1 MPARDY
7 QQECIDLVDNLPP
20 GRYLVQMAT
29 GLGKT
34 YTFTHLKRTGRTLI
48 LSHREELVR
57 QPLHWYDC
65 ETGVEMAASHA
76 SPTAEVV
83 SASVMTMARRL
94 ERFRQDDFS
103 LVVVDEAHH
112 AASRTYRSILGYFQP
127 EKVVGFTATPN
138 RGDHVR
144 LDDCRSICRRFGW
157 CAEPAHV
164 CGRTAG
170 GGGMK
175 LLLAAL
181 LILLG
186 EDVRDPFVDGGVEDD
201 NW

>member
-83 SASVMTMARRL
+83 SASVKQDIPFHSGLLPTG
-94 ERFRQDDFS
+94 EGGRFYC
-103 LVVVDEAHH
+103 H
-112 AASRTYRSILGYFQP
+112 AQP
-127 EKVVGFTATPN
+127 GRPCTA
-138 RGDHVR
+138 
-144 LDDCRSICRRFGW
+144 
-157 CAEPAHV
+157 
-164 CGRTAG
+164 
-170 GGGMK
+170 
-175 LLLAAL
+175 
-181 LILLG
+181 
-186 EDVRDPFVDGGVEDD
+186 
-201 NW
+201 